1 MVPILLGAFV
11 FRSWQGSG
19 DSLLAALDA
28 LRDLCTTGGRNLPSR
43 TTTAFLKPTW

>member
-11 FRSWQGSG
+11 FRSWQGG

-28 LRDLCTTGGRNLPSR
+28 LRDLCTTGGEILAEIRSQIPNL
-43 TTTAFLKPTW
+43 L

>member
-11 FRSWQGSG
+11 FRSWQGG

-28 LRDLCTTGGRNLPSR
+28 LRDLCTTGGEILAEIRSQISNL
-43 TTTAFLKPTW
+43 L